1 MASTVDD
8 QVKHHKLRFLA
19 SVLCMDNFGICKYHA
34 VRYDDCLIYEWRKDV
49 VVHAERLS
57 ITQAVCLSSI
67 SDAIAAE
74 KPYEVVHNEI
84 ERILHAFTALR
95 MRITQEL
102 DQILALCTHLD
113 RSEIQQ
119 KVPRSDPRDPESTLK
134 ARYVEHVNDTSWN
147 PARFASIKWRID
159 DLSDFM
165 WRGEDEYAT
174 SYDNFIRCIPVLT
187 EAGKR
192 EIGNWTPHL
201 DIRRFLSEADFTP
214 DHAFC
219 RIMMST
225 ECIVESIENEVRDIL
240 DEIRAWKTLQCA
252 LALHR
257 RLGARSLLGALG
269 EDLVR
274 IVVKL
279 LLE

>member
-1 MASTVDD
+1 MTSTVDD

-19 SVLCMDNFGICKYHA
+19 LVLCMDNFGICKYHTL
-34 VRYDDCLIYEWRKDV
+34 RYDDCLIYEWRKDV

-57 ITQAVCLSSI
+57 ITQAVCMSSI

-74 KPYEVVHNEI
+74 KPYEVVQNEI
-84 ERILHAFTALR
+84 ERILRAFTTLR

-134 ARYVEHVNDTSWN
+134 ARYVEHVNDMSWN
-147 PARFASIKWRID
+147 PAHFASIKWRID
-159 DLSDFM
+159 DLCEFM
-165 WRGEDEYAT
+165 WTGGET
-174 SYDNFIRCIPVLT
+174 YDSHFIRCVPVLT

-192 EIGNWTPHL
+192 EIGNWTPFL
-201 DIRRFLSEADFTP
+201 DIRRFLSEADFTR

-219 RIMMST
+219 RTMMST
-225 ECIVESIENEVRDIL
+225 ACIVESIESEVRDIL
-240 DEIRAWKTLQCA
+240 DEIRAWKALQCA

-257 RLGARSLLGALG
+257 RLGARSLLGAVG
-269 EDLVR
+269 EDVVK

-279 LLE
+279 LLK